1 MGPAD
6 LYGILE
12 KLPQKKDENLLV
24 GYNSDDDAAVYIIND
39 TEAIIQTVDFF
50 PPNVSDPYIFGKIA
64 ATNAVSD
71 IFAMGGDVTLALNI
85 LAFPKNG
92 DKDILS
98 NILKGG
104 QEVVN
109 AAGGIIAGGHT
120 ISDNSVKYGL
130 SVTGK
135 VKLDG
140 LIKNNTVNAGDHLIL
155 TKPLGVG
162 IIVSAY
168 NAGEATDVTKESISD
183 VLRGLFSD
191 AVRSYYSNYNLPTD
205 VIEKIAV
212 SNDIDKLIAIEV
224 SNSYKDIKDT
234 NPSIEDTPELK
245 KYIVETQGYSNNEL
259 ENIINQNVNI
269 ENFRNLVVPDVEEKI
284 LNEALVDDVTLNNFL
299 DKLSVEDMI
308 EIYKTSDVNSFLQRF
323 QRA

>member
-24 GYNSDDDAAVYIIND
+24 GYNSDDDAAVYMIND

-168 NAGEATDVTKESISD
+168 NAGEATEGNFKKAVKSMTTLNRTASEVMRKYGVSACTDVTGFGLLGHLKEMLNDKFSAIVSVNKLPIIDGAYEYAQQFLTTGGGQKNREYLEDSIDFKIDDYAMEEILYDPQTSGGLLISISED
-183 VLRGLFSD
+183 KALSLVKELR
-191 AVRSYYSNYNLPTD
+191 
-205 VIEKIAV
+205 EKGVTA
-212 SNDIDKLIAIEV
+212 NDIGVITDKQEY
-224 SNSYKDIKDT
+224 SIK
-234 NPSIEDTPELK
+234 
-245 KYIVETQGYSNNEL
+245 
-259 ENIINQNVNI
+259 VN
-269 ENFRNLVVPDVEEKI
+269 
-284 LNEALVDDVTLNNFL
+284 
-299 DKLSVEDMI
+299 
-308 EIYKTSDVNSFLQRF
+308 
-323 QRA
+323 

>member
-24 GYNSDDDAAVYIIND
+24 GYNSDDDAAVYMIND

-168 NAGEATDVTKESISD
+168 NAGEATEENFKKTVKSMTTLNRTASEVMRKYGVSACTDVTGFGLLGHLKEMLNDKFSAIVSVNKLPIIDGAYEYAQQFLTTGGGQKNREYLEGSID
-183 VLRGLFSD
+183 F
-191 AVRSYYSNYNLPTD
+191 
-205 VIEKIAV
+205 KI
-212 SNDIDKLIAIEV
+212 
-224 SNSYKDIKDT
+224 
-234 NPSIEDTPELK
+234 
-245 KYIVETQGYSNNEL
+245 
-259 ENIINQNVNI
+259 
-269 ENFRNLVVPDVEEKI
+269 
-284 LNEALVDDVTLNNFL
+284 DD
-299 DKLSVEDMI
+299 
-308 EIYKTSDVNSFLQRF
+308 
-323 QRA
+323 